1 MKLVAWVSWLLLLL
15 LLSSSQN
22 GIFHIRLCQGSSQ
35 AEHLLNLIMSGSTQH
50 SAEEWPELEHAT
62 ARAISSSSSSSF
74 SANIEEAQEG
84 SMEADKIDALPGQP
98 TGVKFNQYSGYVTVD
113 RKAGRSLFYYFAES
127 PQNSSTNP
135 LVLWLTGGPGCSSIG
150 NGALNELGPF
160 IVTSDG
166 KTLFQNDYS
175 WNKVAN
181 MLFLESPAG
190 VGFSYSNTGSDYN
203 TTGDKSSAKDAYT
216 FLINWLE
223 RFPHYKNRDFYITG
237 ESYGGHFVPQLAYT
251 ILAHNNKSNRT
262 FINLKGIAI
271 GNPLLDLGITLKSV
285 YEYLWTHALIS
296 DETFSVI
303 SKECD
308 YIHSNFSATCKI
320 FQAIALIEMGP
331 VNVGNIYSSFCFNDV
346 PKPQY
351 HGSVYD
357 PCSGGYIASYLNRDE
372 VQKALHA
379 INTSWMGCSPKFGLN
394 HWKDSVITTLP
405 IIKQL
410 IANKMRVWI
419 YSGDV
424 DALVSVTSTRYAIK
438 AMKLPVE
445 VGWRA
450 WHSDG
455 AKDVGGY
462 VEAYKG
468 LTLVTIRGA
477 GHSAP
482 SFQPERAFTMI
493 SSFLQGKLPP
503 AFS

>member
-15 LLSSSQN
+15 LLSFQN

-35 AEHLLNLIMSGSTQH
+35 AEYLLNLIMSGSTQH
-50 SAEEWPELEHAT
+50 SEEWPELEDAT
-62 ARAISSSSSSSF
+62 ARAISSSSF
-74 SANIEEAQEG
+74 SANIEAQEG

-98 TGVKFNQYSGYVTVD
+98 AGVKFNQYAGYVTVD
-113 RKAGRSLFYYFAES
+113 RKAGRSLFYYLAES
-127 PQNSSTNP
+127 PHNSSTNP
-135 LVLWLTGGPGCSSIG
+135 LVLWLNGGPGCSSIG
-150 NGALNELGPF
+150 AGALVELGPF
-160 IVTSDG
+160 RVNSDG
-166 KTLFQNDYS
+166 KTLFESDYS

-190 VGFSYSNTGSDYN
+190 VGFSYSNTTSDYN

-251 ILAHNNKSNRT
+251 ILAHNNNNNKSNPP
-262 FINLKGIAI
+262 FINLKGIAM
-271 GNPLLDLGITLKSV
+271 GNPLLDAVITLKSLF
-285 YEYLWTHALIS
+285 EYLWTHALIS

-308 YIHSNFSATCKI
+308 YIHTNFSATCKI
-320 FQAIALIEMGP
+320 YQAKALMEMGP
-331 VNVGNIYSSFCFNDV
+331 VNVTNIYTNFCFNGV
-346 PKPQY
+346 AKPQY
-351 HGSVYD
+351 HGLEND
-357 PCSGGYIASYLNRDE
+357 PCSGSYVTSYLNRDE

-379 INTSWMGCSPKFGLN
+379 INTSWIGCSPKFGLS
-394 HWKDSVITTLP
+394 HWKDAPITTLP

-410 IANKMRVWI
+410 IANKIKVWI

-462 VEAYKG
+462 VEAYEG

-477 GHSAP
+477 GHLAP
-482 SFQPERAFTMI
+482 SYQPERAFTMI

-503 AFS
+503 PFS